1 MTRALAFVFVVG
13 CASPSSLPPGNCG
26 GSSCEGVLVC
36 GGDLMCGGDLVC
48 TRDNLCL
55 PPDQVRA
62 VHVTW
67 TVSGAPASPTTCAAA
82 PDLVLDL
89 RGQLGSSLGFE
100 PVPCAEGKFTVD
112 RLSMDYDTVQLG
124 RASDRSLQRA
134 AIDAA
139 GDAMLNLPY

>member
-13 CASPSSLPPGNCG
+13 CSGSSSLPPGDCG
-26 GSSCEGVLVC
+26 GRC
-36 GGDLMCGGDLVC
+36 GADQVC
-48 TRDNLCL
+48 TRDNQCL

-67 TVSGAPASPTTCAAA
+67 TVSGAPASATSCAPA
-82 PDLVLDL
+82 PDLRLDL
-89 RGQLGSSLGFE
+89 RSRGGPSLGFE
-100 PVPCAEGKFTVD
+100 PVPCVEGKFTVD
-112 RLSMDYDTVQLG
+112 RLPTYYDTVELG

-139 GDAMLNLPY
+139 GNAMLNLPY